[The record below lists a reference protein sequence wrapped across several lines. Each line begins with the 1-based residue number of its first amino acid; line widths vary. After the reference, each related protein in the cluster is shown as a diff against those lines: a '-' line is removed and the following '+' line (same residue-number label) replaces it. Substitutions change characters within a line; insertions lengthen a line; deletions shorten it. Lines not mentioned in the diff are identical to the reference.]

1 VLTLLLMIAAAG
13 QAPAPAAQNPSPMVE
28 HTRRHDRVIQSQ
40 PPGRFVKLSI
50 GSLFISA
57 GAEHRKSTPLIIHF
71 HGPDWLANTAAVK
84 WNKRVCVITVQL
96 GAGSGVYS
104 RAFANPAVFSQL
116 LKEAA
121 DASRLDLKP
130 LVISSFSAGYGAVR
144 EILKNRDNWPRID
157 GIILED
163 SLHTS
168 YVPEGRPDPLDT
180 ATLQPFVDFAREAA
194 AGRKRMLVT
203 HSEIFP
209 GTFASTTE
217 TTGYIVE
224 QLGLVRRPV
233 LRWGPVGMQQTSDV
247 RMGRFRL
254 MGFAG
259 NTAPDHMDHLHGL
272 AAWLRIL
279 SR

>member
-1 VLTLLLMIAAAG
+1 MLGASIASGYEFFGLYNHRPLVASGDIAAAVTMLG
-13 QAPAPAAQNPSPMVE
+13 
-28 HTRRHDRVIQSQ
+28 
-40 PPGRFVKLSI
+40 
-50 GSLFISA
+50 
-57 GAEHRKSTPLIIHF
+57 GAH
-71 HGPDWLANTAAVK
+71 
-84 WNKRVCVITVQL
+84 
-96 GAGSGVYS
+96 S

-130 LVISSFSAGYGAVR
+130 LVIPSFSAGYGAVR
-144 EILKNRDNWPRID
+144 EILKNRDNWRRIED
-157 GIILED
+157 IILED

-168 YVPEGRPDPLDT
+168 YVPEGRPGPLDT

-194 AGRKRMLVT
+194 AGRKRMLIT
-203 HSEIFP
+203 NSEIFP

-217 TTGYIVE
+217 TTNYIVE
-224 QLGLVRRPV
+224 QLG
-233 LRWGPVGMQQTSDV
+233 QQTSEV

-259 NTAPDHMDHLHGL
+259 STAPDHVDHLHGL
-272 AAWLRIL
+272 ATWLRIL